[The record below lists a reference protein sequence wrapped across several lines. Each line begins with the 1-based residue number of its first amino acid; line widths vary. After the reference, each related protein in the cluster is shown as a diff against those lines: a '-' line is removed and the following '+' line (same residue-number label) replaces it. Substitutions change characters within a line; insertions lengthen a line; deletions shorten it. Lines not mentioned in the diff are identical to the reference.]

1 MEAFEVIEV
10 KPENTIEE
18 RALCTSWERQPGAV

>member
-1 MEAFEVIEV
+1 MEIFEVIEV

-18 RALCTSWERQPGAV
+18 RALCTSWEWKPEAQ